1 MGSDI
6 WGKVLFSAAAAH
18 CRWASGSSCCKDLSA
33 KPCPWRRRVVG
44 ARVALFLVTAG
55 MTLTLSPY
63 TASTGAE
70 CTTCRRPRTCWGP
83 DGAHARIDE
92 APDEPDR
99 ASTESC
105 VDRARARTAG
115 AVALVLLGSV
125 GYAIVRRPIVRERLS
140 VAVDASGR

>member
-6 WGKVLFSAAAAH
+6 WGKVLFAVLLLTAV
-18 CRWASGSSCCKDLSA
+18 GVGFVVLKDLSA
-33 KPCPWRRRVVG
+33 KPCPWRRRVV
-44 ARVALFLVTAG
+44 ASVALFLVTAG
-55 MTLTLSPY
+55 MALTLSPY
-63 TASTGAE
+63 TATTGAV
-70 CTTCRRPRTCWGP
+70 CTTSPTTYVWGP

-105 VDRARARTAG
+105 INRARARTAG

-125 GYAIVRRPIVRERLS
+125 GYAIVRRPIVRERIS